1 MRLTDSLFGNNKIRR
16 CFMES
21 KEERKKFT
29 PPTLIPIGK
38 MLGMLDTMS
47 PVVRCVV
54 KGEDFRL
61 SESGNLWHI
70 HVGTEKR
77 DYHDLYFARRP
88 KLVLR
93 AVGMKD
99 KYQDV
104 VMYGKFIN
112 PNDAALSIREILS
125 QIPED
130 IVSKVHGFELLENV
144 VEDHAFLER
153 EREAFE
159 AGYHATR
166 VRLWERTE
174 YPDRWEPK

>member
-1 MRLTDSLFGNNKIRR
+1 
-16 CFMES
+16 MES
-21 KEERKKFT
+21 KPEVKKFT
-29 PPTLIPIGK
+29 PPRLITIAK
-38 MLGMLDTMS
+38 MFRMLDTMT
-47 PVVRCVV
+47 PVIRCVV
-54 KGEDFRL
+54 NGESFRL
-61 SESGNLWHI
+61 SESGSLWHI
-70 HVGTEKR
+70 YVDTEKR
-77 DYHDLYFARRP
+77 DYHNSYFIRFP

-104 VMYGKFIN
+104 VMYGRFIN
-112 PNDAALSIREILS
+112 PGEHALSVHEILS

-130 IVSKVHGFELLENV
+130 IADKVNGFELLENV
-144 VEDHAFLER
+144 VEDYAFLER